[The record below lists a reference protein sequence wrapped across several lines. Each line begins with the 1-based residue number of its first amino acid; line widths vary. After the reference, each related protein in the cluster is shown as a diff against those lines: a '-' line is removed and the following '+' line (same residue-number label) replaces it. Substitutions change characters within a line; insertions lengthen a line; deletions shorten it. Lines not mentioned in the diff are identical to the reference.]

1 MRTNG
6 IKLALIMSALT
17 ITCANASPEGDLK
30 HLGYSQE
37 LIQEVMTSTGCKSI
51 KSDAD
56 EATILDE
63 ANSTQEQ
70 LTELGVTRSLT
81 PNLEDNSG
89 AIRDE
94 VLSYWDKMTPQKP
107 DLTPVSAELRATI
120 EANLRKA
127 LEDKDYSIVQ
137 LNLLD
142 LPEGSLQNSLRA
154 VIRVTK
160 SIKSRDSYKEIQVNL
175 AEIKKMCVEAATVDG
190 ISYLSELTTFVA
202 ENPRNNYYYEKTIL
216 QP

>member
-1 MRTNG
+1 MKKNG
-6 IKLALIMSALT
+6 LKIALIVSALT
-17 ITCANASPEGDLK
+17 ASCVIASPEGDLK

-37 LIQEVMTSTGCKSI
+37 LIQEVMSATGCETSKSVTENEI
-51 KSDAD
+51 V
-56 EATILDE
+56 TDE

-81 PNLEDNSG
+81 PDLDDRSG

-94 VLSYWDKMTPQKP
+94 VLNYWDKITPQDNKV
-107 DLTPVSAELRATI
+107 TPVTAELRATI

-127 LEDKDYSIVQ
+127 LEDDGYRIVQ
-137 LNLLD
+137 MNLLD
-142 LPEGSLQNSLRA
+142 LPEGSLQNTLRA
-154 VIRVTK
+154 VIRVTRSMK
-160 SIKSRDSYKEIQVNL
+160 TRDSYKEIQGNL
-175 AEIKKMCVEAATVDG
+175 AKIKKMCIEAATIDG
-190 ISYLSELTTFVA
+190 VSYLSELTTFVA